1 MEYFIGVLYGKKR
14 LSKMIA
20 RSVQLSKA
28 VSEVLSVTEEEL
40 EIINS
45 KPRNRTEAKRQSAL
59 KLRLREKGFFDDNS
73 LKKMKEKVRLSI
85 TVSNFLRF
93 DEGKVDSI
101 DTNKISDSNK
111 QWRGKTANAK

>member
-1 MEYFIGVLYGKKR
+1 MAKKR
-14 LSKMIA
+14 LLKMIA

-28 VSEVLSVTEEEL
+28 VSEAPSVTKEEL

-45 KPRNRTEAKRQSAL
+45 KPKNRTEAKRQLAL
-59 KLRLREKGFFDDNS
+59 KLRLRKKGFFDDNS
-73 LKKMKEKVRLSI
+73 LKNMAEKAKLSI
-85 TVSNFLRF
+85 TVSNSLRF

-111 QWRGKTANAK
+111 QWRGKTANTK

>member
-1 MEYFIGVLYGKKR
+1 MAKNRRGRNFM
-14 LSKMIA
+14 SKMIA

-28 VSEVLSVTEEEL
+28 VSEVPSVTKEEL

-45 KPRNRTEAKRQSAL
+45 KPRNRTEAKRQLAL
-59 KLRLREKGFFDDNS
+59 KLRLQKKGFFDDNS
-73 LKKMKEKVRLSI
+73 LKNMAEKAKLSI
-85 TVSNFLRF
+85 TVSNSLRF

-111 QWRGKTANAK
+111 QWRGKTANTK